1 MEQSTEIK
9 FAGDVSI
16 DKVKVISSKGFFQ
29 DITAQ
34 VITVQ
39 YFEDI
44 FSPFITGTLIVKD
57 ALDLLNLFPFVGE
70 EFVELEIS
78 TPTLEDKS
86 LKGTYYIYKMTD
98 REIIGDREVIYQLH
112 FISVEAIVD
121 INKKMSKVY
130 KGKVSDIVTGLL
142 KDSLDGL
149 ETKKQFYV
157 EETINNTKFISN
169 FWSPVKNI
177 MMCAKQA
184 VNKNNVPNY
193 VFFENRDGFYFIS
206 LDALYGAGIMSEF
219 ILDKYTRDDLPG
231 GGSTRNIQEDYK
243 RIQELSIPVAFDYV
257 DRIRS
262 GMLSSRAHSFD
273 ATKKTYVARNYNVFQ
288 KFDKQ
293 NHLNPNPL
301 NSSSAIFKNNS
312 AIVNIPRMY
321 DSFSGWGDVTNF
333 KTLQERVSQMQ
344 LATAHQIEIVVPGR
358 TDYTVGQK
366 VKITLNKME
375 PVSSD
380 DIDITDK
387 MFSGNYL
394 ISALNHVINREKHE
408 CTMELIKDSLQ
419 ADVNKVGSK

>member
-1 MEQSTEIK
+1 MDQTSNIK

-44 FSPFITGTLIVKD
+44 FSPFIKGTLIVKD
-57 ALDLLNLFPFVGE
+57 SLDLLNLFPFVGE

-78 TPTLEDKS
+78 TPTLEKP

-98 REIIGDREVIYQLH
+98 REIIGDREVVYQLH
-112 FISVEAIVD
+112 FISTEAVVD
-121 INKKMSKVY
+121 INKKTSKVY
-130 KGKVSDIVTGLL
+130 KGKISDIAKNLL
-142 KDSLDGL
+142 TDKLDGL
-149 ETKKQFYV
+149 ETKKQFFV
-157 EETINNTKFISN
+157 EETVNNTKFISN
-169 FWSPVKNI
+169 FWSPIKNI
-177 MMCAKQA
+177 MMCAKNA

-193 VFFENRDGFYFIS
+193 VFFENRDGFYFVS
-206 LDALYGAGIMSEF
+206 LDSLNSAGVMAEF
-219 ILDKYTRDDLPG
+219 ILDKYTRDELPG
-231 GGSTRNIQEDYK
+231 GGSARNVQEDYK
-243 RIQELSIPVAFDYV
+243 RIQELSIPQAFDYA
-257 DRIRS
+257 DRIKS
-262 GMLSSRAHSFD
+262 GMLSSRIHSFD
-273 ATKKTYVARNYNVFQ
+273 VTRKTYTAKNYNIFQ

-312 AIVNIPRMY
+312 AIVVYPRMFEN
-321 DSFSGWGDVTNF
+321 FSGWGDVTNF
-333 KTLQERVSQMQ
+333 KSVQERASKMK
-344 LATAHQIEIVVPGR
+344 AAEAHMIQIVVPGR

-366 VKITLNKME
+366 VHVTLNKME
-375 PVSSD
+375 PISTEDV
-380 DIDITDK
+380 DITDK

-394 ISALNHVINREKHE
+394 VAALNHVINREKHE

>member
-1 MEQSTEIK
+1 MDQTTNIK

-16 DKVKVISSKGFFQ
+16 DKIKVISSKGFFQ

-44 FSPFITGTLIVKD
+44 FSPFIKGSLIVKD
-57 ALDLLNLFPFVGE
+57 SLDLLNLFPFVGE

-78 TPTLEDKS
+78 TPTLEKT

-98 REIIGDREVIYQLH
+98 REIIGDREVVYQLH
-112 FISVEAIVD
+112 FISTEAIVD
-121 INKKMSKVY
+121 INKKISKVY
-130 KGKVSDIVTGLL
+130 KGKVSDIARNLL
-142 KDSLDGL
+142 TDKLDGL
-149 ETKKQFYV
+149 ETTKEFVV
-157 EETINNTKFISN
+157 EETVNNTKFISN

-177 MMCAKQA
+177 MMCVKNA

-193 VFFENRDGFYFIS
+193 VFFENRDGFYFVS
-206 LDALYGAGIMSEF
+206 LDTLYSAGVMAEF
-219 ILDKYTRDDLPG
+219 VLDKYTRDELPG
-231 GGSTRNIQEDYK
+231 GGSARNVQEDYK
-243 RIQELSIPVAFDYV
+243 RIQELSIPQAFDYA
-257 DRIRS
+257 DRIKS
-262 GMLSSRAHSFD
+262 GMLSSRIHSFD
-273 ATKKTYVARNYNVFQ
+273 ATRKTYTAKNYNIFQ

-312 AIVNIPRMY
+312 AVLIYPRMY
-321 DSFSGWGDVTNF
+321 ENFSGWGDVTNF
-333 KTLQERVSQMQ
+333 KSIQERASQMKV
-344 LATAHQIEIVVPGR
+344 AEAHSIEIVVPGR

-366 VKITLNKME
+366 VNVTLNKME
-375 PVSSD
+375 PISTD
-380 DIDITDK
+380 DVDITDK

-394 ISALNHVINREKHE
+394 IAALNHVISREKHE

-419 ADVNKVGSK
+419 ADVNKVGSN